1 MSEILAMVDLNV
13 VIALGIAVAFF
24 LYLRF
29 GRKYVKDATIFQD
42 VRLALLLSGEI
53 VREDKIKEII
63 KIVESVVADIE
74 EMHGIENSEKEAMAV
89 QTASENILNK
99 LNIEISEE
107 TLSLIIKVAVS
118 YLPPTNQ
125 K

>member
-1 MSEILAMVDLNV
+1 MEELVMDYNV
-13 VIALGIAVAFF
+13 LIAIGVVVAFF

-29 GRKYVKDATIFQD
+29 GRSYVKDAIIFTD

-53 VREDKIKEII
+53 VRDDKIKEII
-63 KIVESVVADIE
+63 KIVESVVTDIE

-89 QTASENILNK
+89 QSASEEILSK

-107 TLSLIIKVAVS
+107 TLALIVKVAVS
-118 YLPPTNQ
+118 YLPPTN
-125 K
+125 KK